1 MVKKII
7 LVLIGLIAAVA
18 LFYLALYG
26 YFMLQFMFTWQ
37 CRIYDGS
44 DFNAEQV
51 EICEKF
57 NSGGLYKVLTK

>member
-7 LVLIGLIAAVA
+7 LIIVGLIAAVA
-18 LFYLALYG
+18 LFYVALYS

-37 CRIYDGS
+37 CKIYDGH

-51 EICEKF
+51 KICNDY
-57 NSGGLYKVLTK
+57 NSGGLYKVLTN